1 MAATEIIMLGAL
13 VLGGAIFIKVL
24 PQLQQ
29 AQAGGGA
36 TPAPAAAGGQ
46 GVWTQTPGTS
56 PCDANLL
63 NTACPTIGATGGTS
77 GWCTCSASASAAA
90 PASSAAAPAATGCAA
105 VTIGSGNCPCCLAN
119 NTCKNNSSCSCS
131 GTPCAT
137 QTHASS
143 TANKPG
149 GTAGT
154 TGQQAR
160 AAAAAARGHVNP
172 TRQPK
177 PNSPGNSCVNHVCP
191 LQ

>member
-1 MAATEIIMLGAL
+1 MAGTEIIMLGAL
-13 VLGGAIFIKVL
+13 VLGAAVFIKVL
-24 PQLQQ
+24 PKLQADMQ
-29 AQAGGGA
+29 A
-36 TPAPAAAGGQ
+36 
-46 GVWTQTPGTS
+46 
-56 PCDANLL
+56 
-63 NTACPTIGATGGTS
+63 
-77 GWCTCSASASAAA
+77 AAA
-90 PASSAAAPAATGCAA
+90 PGGAATTPAATSTTSCPTVNVGDAGCPSCTSTNGTNCVCTGNSGCSCTDTTQCAA
-105 VTIGSGNCPCCLAN
+105 STSTATTDPCAQFSNLQCVPYKGGCVRSGN
-119 NTCKNNSSCSCS
+119 SQCSCT
-131 GTPCAT
+131 GCT
-137 QTHASS
+137 QTHSTS